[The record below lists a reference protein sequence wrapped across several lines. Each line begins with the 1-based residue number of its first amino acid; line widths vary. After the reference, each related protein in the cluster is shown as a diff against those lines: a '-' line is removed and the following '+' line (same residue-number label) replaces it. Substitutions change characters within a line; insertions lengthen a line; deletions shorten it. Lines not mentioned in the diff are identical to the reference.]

1 MDKISETKKLLK
13 TVREN
18 IEKIAETKV
27 KKEKREVTEIKKEI
41 MQYHDSIME
50 KNRDFWVKWAVAGRS
65 HWKIEADTWR
75 YRSFNI
81 IKVDLKV

>member
-50 KNRDFWVKWAVAGRS
+50 K
-65 HWKIEADTWR
+65 IEIFESNELWLEEVIERLKLKLEDTEVL
-75 YRSFNI
+75 I
-81 IKVDLKV
+81 

>member
-50 KNRDFWVKWAVAGRS
+50 K
-65 HWKIEADTWR
+65 IEIFESNELWLEEVIERLKLILEDTEAL
-75 YRSFNI
+75 I
-81 IKVDLKV
+81 

>member
-13 TVREN
+13 IVREN

-41 MQYHDSIME
+41 TQYHDSIME
-50 KNRDFWVKWAVAGRS
+50 K
-65 HWKIEADTWR
+65 IEIFESNELWLEEVIERLKLILEDTEVL
-75 YRSFNI
+75 I
-81 IKVDLKV
+81 

>member
-27 KKEKREVTEIKKEI
+27 KKEKREVNEIKKEI

-50 KNRDFWVKWAVAGRS
+50 K
-65 HWKIEADTWR
+65 IEIFESNELWLEEVIERLKLILEDTEVL
-75 YRSFNI
+75 I
-81 IKVDLKV
+81 

>member
-27 KKEKREVTEIKKEI
+27 RKEKREVTEIKKEI
-41 MQYHDSIME
+41 MQYHDSIM
-50 KNRDFWVKWAVAGRS
+50 K
-65 HWKIEADTWR
+65 KIEIFESNELWLEEVIERLKLILEDTEVL
-75 YRSFNI
+75 I
-81 IKVDLKV
+81 

>member
-27 KKEKREVTEIKKEI
+27 RKEKREVTEIKKEI

-50 KNRDFWVKWAVAGRS
+50 K
-65 HWKIEADTWR
+65 IEIFESNELWLEEVIERLKLILEDTEVL
-75 YRSFNI
+75 I
-81 IKVDLKV
+81 

>member
-13 TVREN
+13 TVRED

-27 KKEKREVTEIKKEI
+27 RKEKREVTEIKKEI

-50 KNRDFWVKWAVAGRS
+50 K
-65 HWKIEADTWR
+65 IEIFESNELWLEEVIERLKLILEDTEVL
-75 YRSFNI
+75 I
-81 IKVDLKV
+81 

>member
-18 IEKIAETKV
+18 IEKIAENKV

-50 KNRDFWVKWAVAGRS
+50 K
-65 HWKIEADTWR
+65 IEIFESNELWLEEVIERLKLKLEDTEVL
-75 YRSFNI
+75 I
-81 IKVDLKV
+81 

>member
-18 IEKIAETKV
+18 IEKTAETKV

-50 KNRDFWVKWAVAGRS
+50 K
-65 HWKIEADTWR
+65 IEIFESNELWLEEVIERLKLILEDTEVL
-75 YRSFNI
+75 I
-81 IKVDLKV
+81 

>member
-27 KKEKREVTEIKKEI
+27 KKEK
-41 MQYHDSIME
+41 E
-50 KNRDFWVKWAVAGRS
+50 KLLR
-65 HWKIEADTWR
+65 
-75 YRSFNI
+75 
-81 IKVDLKV
+81 

>member
-41 MQYHDSIME
+41 VQYHDSVME
-50 KNRDFWVKWAVAGRS
+50 K
-65 HWKIEADTWR
+65 IEIFESNELWLEEVIERLKLILEDTEVL
-75 YRSFNI
+75 I
-81 IKVDLKV
+81 

>member
-1 MDKISETKKLLK
+1 MKAMDKISETKKLLK

-50 KNRDFWVKWAVAGRS
+50 K
-65 HWKIEADTWR
+65 IEIFESNELWLEEVIERLKLILEDTEVL
-75 YRSFNI
+75 I
-81 IKVDLKV
+81 

>member
-1 MDKISETKKLLK
+1 MDKISETKKMLK
-13 TVREN
+13 IVREN

-50 KNRDFWVKWAVAGRS
+50 K
-65 HWKIEADTWR
+65 IEIFESNELWLEEVIERLKLILEDTEVL
-75 YRSFNI
+75 I
-81 IKVDLKV
+81 

>member
-13 TVREN
+13 IVREN

-50 KNRDFWVKWAVAGRS
+50 K
-65 HWKIEADTWR
+65 IEIFESNELWLEEVIERLKLILEDTEVL
-75 YRSFNI
+75 I
-81 IKVDLKV
+81 

>member
-41 MQYHDSIME
+41 MQYHDRIME
-50 KNRDFWVKWAVAGRS
+50 K
-65 HWKIEADTWR
+65 IEIFESNELWLEEVIERLKLILEDTEVL
-75 YRSFNI
+75 I
-81 IKVDLKV
+81 

>member
-50 KNRDFWVKWAVAGRS
+50 K
-65 HWKIEADTWR
+65 IEIFESNELWLEEVIERLKLILEDTEVL
-75 YRSFNI
+75 I
-81 IKVDLKV
+81 

>member
-1 MDKISETKKLLK
+1 MHKISETKKLLK

-50 KNRDFWVKWAVAGRS
+50 K
-65 HWKIEADTWR
+65 IEIFESNELWLEEVIERLKLILEDTEVL
-75 YRSFNI
+75 I
-81 IKVDLKV
+81 